1 MNRKRRDYPVG
12 AGRIGA
18 EEGLESG
25 GAAGMLELGSGATE
39 VLELGNG
46 ADGLL
51 VWAEEEV
58 ADDGVTDEE
67 LEPEPPVLDGVTTD
81 AFELRLVPAT
91 CVLPRTVVVGY
102 DFPLTAWDSIFQS
115 ASRRS
120 KTARAIR
127 SPPSAVR

>member
-39 VLELGNG
+39 VLELGSG
-46 ADGLL
+46 TDELPTG
-51 VWAEEEV
+51 VEEV
-58 ADDGVTDEE
+58 ATEDGATAEE
-67 LEPEPPVLDGVTTD
+67 LEPAPPVLDGVTTE

-102 DFPLTAWDSIFQS
+102 DFPSTAWDSICHR
-115 ASRRS
+115 ASSRS
-120 KTARAIR
+120 KTASAMR